1 MGFKAHL
8 PYLLLHHVPGL
19 GPKRLQLAQQIFPN
33 PNQLLTQDATF
44 WRESVRLPS
53 AGWQA
58 IQQWQSRQQQSELYQ
73 RATQDLEWQAAA
85 ADNHIIHRG
94 HADYPPMLSVLHD
107 PPNVLYVRGNLSCL
121 SQPQIAVVGARAATR
136 TGLKMA
142 QQFAQAFGAQGWLVS
157 SGLAKGIDGAVHQG
171 CLDGGFPTLAV
182 LGSGLQ
188 RIYPHSHLRM
198 AEAIVEQGALVSEF
212 SVHTGPKPFHF
223 PQRNRIIA
231 GLCQGLL
238 VVEAA
243 EKSGSL
249 ITAQMALEGGKE
261 VFAVPGNPLNPLSKG
276 CHRLIQQGAGLAI
289 QAQDIVDALP
299 TYPIHSQIKPQQKD
313 ATPVAG
319 RAVSAIV
326 SLDAEEDAISRSVL
340 QWVSYDGSSYAQIEA
355 DCRLPAEDLM
365 RALLVLELC
374 GAVASQPGG
383 YCRMR

>member
-1 MGFKAHL
+1 MGFTAEL

-33 PNQLLTQDATF
+33 PNQLLTQDAHF
-44 WRESVRLPS
+44 WRDKVRLPT
-53 AGWQA
+53 AGWLA
-58 IQQWQSRQQQSELYQ
+58 ILQWQTRQQHSELYQ
-73 RATQDLEWQAAA
+73 RASQDLAWQDAAV
-85 ADNHIIHRG
+85 DHHIIHRT

-121 SQPQIAVVGARAATR
+121 SQPQIAVVGARAASR
-136 TGLKMA
+136 TGLQLA
-142 QQFAQAFGAQGWLVS
+142 QQFAQALSAQGWLVS

-188 RIYPHSHLRM
+188 AVYPRIHQKM
-198 AEAIVEQGALVSEF
+198 ADAIVAQGALVSEF
-212 SVHTGPKPFHF
+212 PVHAGAKPFHF

-261 VFAVPGNPLNPLSKG
+261 VFAVPGNPLNPLTKG
-276 CHRLIQQGAGLAI
+276 CHRLIQQGAGLAV
-289 QAQDIVDALP
+289 QAEDIVNALP
-299 TYPIHSQIKPQQKD
+299 AFAKQRPISADPKSGGVTPD
-313 ATPVAG
+313 AEVPRLG
-319 RAVSAIV
+319 D
-326 SLDAEEDAISRSVL
+326 LDAEQEAVSRSVL
-340 QWVSYDGSSYAQIEA
+340 QWVSYDGSSFAQIEA
-355 DCRLPAEDLM
+355 DCRLPTERLM
-365 RALLVLELC
+365 RALLMLELT
-374 GAVASQPGG
+374 GAVASAPGG
-383 YCRMR
+383 YCRLR